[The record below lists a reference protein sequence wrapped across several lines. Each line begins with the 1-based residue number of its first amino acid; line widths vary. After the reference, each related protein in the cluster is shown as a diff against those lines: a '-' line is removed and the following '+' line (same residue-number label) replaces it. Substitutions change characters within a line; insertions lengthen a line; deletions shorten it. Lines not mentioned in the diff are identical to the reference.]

1 MTLDYTTPFYGSPE
15 VWVGIFSSGDRFSN
29 SDLNYDLWSGHLA
42 RIILHLW
49 NQDEKKNHVRKRV
62 KVLFSSNHFY
72 MWNQVKKL
80 FLCET
85 ELENNPFVIQVDLFS
100 FFPLEQKI
108 HK

>member
-1 MTLDYTTPFYGSPE
+1 
-15 VWVGIFSSGDRFSN
+15 
-29 SDLNYDLWSGHLA
+29 
-42 RIILHLW
+42 
-49 NQDEKKNHVRKRV
+49 
-62 KVLFSSNHFY
+62 

-85 ELENNPFVIQVDLFS
+85 ELENNPFVIVDLFS